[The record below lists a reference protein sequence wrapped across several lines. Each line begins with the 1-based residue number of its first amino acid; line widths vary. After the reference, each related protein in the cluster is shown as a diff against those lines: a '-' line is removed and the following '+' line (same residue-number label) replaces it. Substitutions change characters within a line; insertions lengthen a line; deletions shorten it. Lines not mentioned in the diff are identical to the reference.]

1 MSHLLSPLRT
11 VLIYFAA
18 GILWI
23 LLTDT
28 LLQWLGQ
35 YSPGLILKVQY
46 AKGFLF
52 VLLSSLLLF
61 WLLYKSRS
69 STRRLE
75 TAYIRVFRESPQPMW
90 IYDRKSLEFV
100 DVNDAA
106 IHLYGFSLEEF
117 MTMTILQVRP
127 KEEVQKV
134 LDATRFAT
142 SGFQNFGTWK
152 HLKKDGTLM
161 FVDIRTFGTHYKGR
175 EVEIVSISDVTD
187 KHLAFEA
194 LSRQE
199 LLLNSIMNSTD
210 DLIWAVDDQKHYTAF
225 NNAFRDSI
233 KQYRHQD
240 VHVGGSLVSGKD
252 EAENSRWNGYYDRS
266 LAGEVHTIEESIE
279 MEDMGLAFAE
289 ITFHPIRKQ
298 HRVVGV
304 SCFAR
309 DITQR
314 KQQQLT
320 LQKTLDRYDMVTLAT
335 SNVIWDYDMVTNSM
349 HWNNN
354 LSIMFGYRK
363 PDETEEWW
371 ERHVHPEDA
380 PKVISGL
387 QQAIGNR
394 RNTYAAEYRFLCA
407 DGQYRHIFDRVYIM
421 YNDEGRPIRM
431 IGAMEDIE
439 DKKVYVEEL
448 QKVAHMSSHSL
459 RRPVASMLGVVGLIN
474 KDNLTDPANLPL
486 LAGIEKIAKEMDEII
501 HTVADKCNRI
511 FKDVEDK

>member
-18 GILWI
+18 GVLWI
-23 LLTDT
+23 LLTDS
-28 LLQWLGQ
+28 LLQWLAEH
-35 YSPGLILKVQY
+35 SPALLLGGQY

-52 VLLSSLLLF
+52 VLLSSILLF
-61 WLLYKSRS
+61 WLLSKSRGS
-69 STRRLE
+69 VRRLE
-75 TAYIRVFRESPQPMW
+75 MAYIRVFRESPQPMW
-90 IYDRKSLEFV
+90 IYDRKTLEYV

-106 IHLYGFSLEEF
+106 IHLYGYTLEEF
-117 MTMTILQVRP
+117 LNMTILQVRP
-127 KEEVQKV
+127 KEEIQKV

-142 SGFQNFGTWK
+142 TGFQNFGTWK
-152 HLKKDGTLM
+152 HLKKDGTLI

-187 KHLAFEA
+187 KHIAFEA

-210 DLIWAVDDQKHYTAF
+210 DLIWAVDDRKTYTAF
-225 NNAFRDSI
+225 NNSFRDI
-233 KQYRHQD
+233 IHQYTGHE
-240 VHVGGSLVSGKD
+240 VHVGDPLLPGAN
-252 EAENSRWNGYYDRS
+252 EAEALRWQQYYDRG
-266 LAGEVHTIEESIE
+266 LQGEAHTVEETRELNGIGVSV
-279 MEDMGLAFAE
+279 AE
-289 ITFHPIRKQ
+289 IHFRPMRKQ
-298 HRVVGV
+298 QRVVGV

-309 DITQR
+309 DITER
-314 KQQQLT
+314 KQQELS
-320 LQKTLDRYDMVTLAT
+320 LQKALERYDMVSFAT
-335 SNVIWDYDMVTNSM
+335 SNVIWDYDLVTNSM

-354 LSIMFGYRK
+354 LATKFGHRK
-363 PDETEEWW
+363 ADETEDWW

-380 PKVISGL
+380 PMIISGL
-387 QQAIGNR
+387 KLAIAEKR
-394 RNTYAAEYRFLCA
+394 TTYAAEYRFLCA
-407 DGQYRHIFDRVYIM
+407 DGQYRHVFDRVYIS
-421 YNDEGRPIRM
+421 YGEEGHPIRM

-439 DKKVYVEEL
+439 DKKLYVEEL

-511 FKDVEDK
+511 FQGVEDK